1 MVTKFVVASV
11 PDGCSR
17 GEGSRKSPT
26 LSHPD
31 PPRRCCGSIHI
42 ITQTPSTPG
51 GEGEIR
57 CQTCRYRVDTLA
69 ALVPAAFLETRL
81 QQPAERVWSDGEPS
95 RYIVPKLHRTG
106 SVLYPPGGSSMLGSN
121 QHCACPDSL
130 LTVAKSDPILPPSC
144 EDRRLGRTAGP
155 VS

>member
-1 MVTKFVVASV
+1 MVTKFVVAER
-11 PDGCSR
+11 PGWLQLGR
-17 GEGSRKSPT
+17 GLQET
-26 LSHPD
+26 SHAQ
-31 PPRRCCGSIHI
+31 PPRSPAAMLRQYSSHNAD
-42 ITQTPSTPG
+42 TVDT

-57 CQTCRYRVDTLA
+57 CQTCRYRADTLA
-69 ALVPAAFLETRL
+69 MLVPAAFLETEL
-81 QQPAERVWSDGEPS
+81 QQPARRVRSDGEPS

-106 SVLYPPGGSSMLGSN
+106 SFLYPPGGSSMLGSN

-144 EDRRLGRTAGP
+144 EDRRLGRTVGP